1 MEFVL
6 HFFRSST
13 VKVITLSKATKAS
26 SVVLFLFVS
35 VCICFS
41 LSLFLSLCA
50 SLFPFLPASPHCLP
64 SPFISRF
71 LSPPPSL
78 STSLPLSLCLPAS
91 SLSLS
96 LSFFLSLSRHFSVS
110 RCLSLA
116 ARRPPCCSR
125 SDVNGPARHP
135 RGLRRIGE
143 RPPGTKQPTRATRP
157 TWREGSKTPGPTR
170 PKSDAKPNRISK
182 TTAAK
187 YQNTSLM
194 LRDSRE
200 ASMRA
205 AGRKTA
211 SRMEKLTAPQGLPGR
226 SPTPVLTGPC
236 AA

>member
-41 LSLFLSLCA
+41 LSFFLFAPRS
-50 SLFPFLPASPHCLP
+50 FPFSPLPLIA
-64 SPFISRF
+64 
-71 LSPPPSL
+71 SPPPL
-78 STSLPLSLCLPAS
+78 SHAFSRPLLLFLL
-91 SLSLS
+91 LSLS
-96 LSFFLSLSRHFSVS
+96 RSVSPRRLSLSRHFSVS